1 MGTNVFYASN
11 KFCAHEIIK
20 AQLPLRNIIAS
31 CEAHPETTMG
41 GFDAL

>member
-11 KFCAHEIIK
+11 KFCVREIIK
-20 AQLPLRNIIAS
+20 AQLSLRIIIAS
-31 CEAHPETTMG
+31 CEAHLETTMG